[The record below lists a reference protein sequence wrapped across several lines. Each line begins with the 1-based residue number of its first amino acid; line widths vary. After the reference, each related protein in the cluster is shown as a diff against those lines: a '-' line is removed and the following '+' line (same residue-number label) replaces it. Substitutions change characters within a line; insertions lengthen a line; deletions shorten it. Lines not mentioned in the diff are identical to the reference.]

1 MKEKIEASLRRAAEQ
16 LPQPDFKAVADTP
29 VQPLE
34 VHDYVTRQEPLP
46 RRRPFRPAAAALA
59 LCVLVLC
66 IGLWSYFQFFQVY
79 SVVDL
84 RVNPAFAIE
93 LDRRDQVK
101 AVNALSEDAGPILE
115 GRSYRGW
122 SLDATVEALLDD
134 LWAGGY
140 LDGGGAQV
148 DVAVNSK
155 SADHGRVLREEV
167 EALID
172 AKLSSLTEGVEED
185 PETVLPTATIPAD
198 TPSAATTPAVTTP
211 AVTTPPPTATPAATT
226 PAVTTPPPATTPAVT
241 APAVT
246 TPPPAATPAVTAPAV
261 TTPPPATTP
270 AVTAPAVTTP
280 PVSDPPAASGQV
292 LGWDQVQ
299 AIVTGRLP
307 DAVFEEI
314 QLDEDDGRLLY
325 EVKFWDAAGE
335 EYEAELDAFTGE
347 ILKWE
352 RD

>member
-16 LPQPDFKAVADTP
+16 LPQPDFNAVADTP

-59 LCVLVLC
+59 LCVLALC
-66 IGLWSYFQFFQVY
+66 VGLWSYFQFFQVY

-101 AVNALSEDAGPILE
+101 AVNALNEDAAPILE

-122 SLDATVEALLDD
+122 SLEATVEALLDD

-172 AKLSSLTEGVEED
+172 AKLSSLAEGAEKA
-185 PETVLPTATIPAD
+185 PETEPPTDTIP
-198 TPSAATTPAVTTP
+198 
-211 AVTTPPPTATPAATT
+211 VTTPPAATTPAATT
-226 PAVTTPPPATTPAVT
+226 PA
-241 APAVT
+241 
-246 TPPPAATPAVTAPAV
+246 AATPAVP
-261 TTPPPATTP
+261 TP
-270 AVTAPAVTTP
+270 AVPSQAPSAPP

-314 QLDEDDGRLLY
+314 QLDEDDDRLIY

-335 EYEAELDAFTGE
+335 EYEAELDAYTGE

>member
-59 LCVLVLC
+59 LCVLALC
-66 IGLWSYFQFFQVY
+66 VGLWSYFQFFQVY

-101 AVNALSEDAGPILE
+101 AVNALNEDAAPILE

-122 SLDATVEALLDD
+122 SLEATVEALLDD

-140 LDGGGAQV
+140 LDGGDAQV

-172 AKLSSLTEGVEED
+172 AKLSSLTAGAEED
-185 PETVLPTATIPAD
+185 PETAPPTDTIPVT
-198 TPSAATTPAVTTP
+198 TPPAATTPAVTTP
-211 AVTTPPPTATPAATT
+211 AGTTPPPST
-226 PAVTTPPPATTPAVT
+226 PAVPSQ
-241 APAVT
+241 APS
-246 TPPPAATPAVTAPAV
+246 AP
-261 TTPPPATTP
+261 
-270 AVTAPAVTTP
+270 P

-292 LGWDQVQ
+292 LSWDQVQ

-314 QLDEDDGRLLY
+314 KLDEDDDRLIY

-335 EYEAELDAFTGE
+335 EYEAELDAYTGE

>member
-16 LPQPDFKAVADTP
+16 LPQPDFNAVADTP

-59 LCVLVLC
+59 LCVLALC
-66 IGLWSYFQFFQVY
+66 VGLWSYFQFFQVY

-101 AVNALSEDAGPILE
+101 AVNALNEDAAPILE

-211 AVTTPPPTATPAATT
+211 AVTTPPP
-226 PAVTTPPPATTPAVT
+226 
-241 APAVT
+241 
-246 TPPPAATPAVTAPAV
+246 AATPAVTAPAV

-314 QLDEDDGRLLY
+314 QLDEDDDRLIY

-335 EYEAELDAFTGE
+335 EYEAELDACTGE

>member
-16 LPQPDFKAVADTP
+16 LPRPDFNAVADTP

-59 LCVLVLC
+59 LCVLALC
-66 IGLWSYFQFFQVY
+66 VGLWSYFQFFQVY

-101 AVNALSEDAGPILE
+101 GVNALSEDAGPILE

-198 TPSAATTPAVTTP
+198 TPSAATTPAV
-211 AVTTPPPTATPAATT
+211 TT

-335 EYEAELDAFTGE
+335 EYEAELDAYTGE

>member
-59 LCVLVLC
+59 LCVLALC
-66 IGLWSYFQFFQVY
+66 VGLWSYFQFFQVY

-101 AVNALSEDAGPILE
+101 AVNALNEDAAPILE

-122 SLDATVEALLDD
+122 SLEATVEALLDD

-140 LDGGGAQV
+140 LDDSAQV

-172 AKLSSLTEGVEED
+172 AKLSSLTAGAEKA
-185 PETVLPTATIPAD
+185 PETEPPTDTIPVT
-198 TPSAATTPAVTTP
+198 TPPAATTPAATTPAATTPAVTTP
-211 AVTTPPPTATPAATT
+211 AVPSQAPSAP
-226 PAVTTPPPATTPAVT
+226 PAV
-241 APAVT
+241 
-246 TPPPAATPAVTAPAV
+246 
-261 TTPPPATTP
+261 
-270 AVTAPAVTTP
+270 
-280 PVSDPPAASGQV
+280 SEPPAASGQV
-292 LGWDQVQ
+292 LSWDQVQ

-314 QLDEDDGRLLY
+314 KLDEDDDRLIY

-335 EYEAELDAFTGE
+335 EYEAELDACTGE

>member
-46 RRRPFRPAAAALA
+46 RRRPFRPAAALA
-59 LCVLVLC
+59 LCVLALC
-66 IGLWSYFQFFQVY
+66 VGLWSYFQFFQVY

-101 AVNALSEDAGPILE
+101 GVNALNEDAQPILE

-122 SLDATVEALLDD
+122 SLEATVEALLDD

-140 LDGGGAQV
+140 LDGGDAQV

-172 AKLSSLTEGVEED
+172 AKLSSLSEGAEED
-185 PETVLPTATIPAD
+185 PETAPPTDTIPVT
-198 TPSAATTPAVTTP
+198 TPPAATTPAVTTP
-211 AVTTPPPTATPAATT
+211 AGTTPPPSTPAGTT
-226 PAVTTPPPATTPAVT
+226 PAVPSQ
-241 APAVT
+241 APS
-246 TPPPAATPAVTAPAV
+246 AP
-261 TTPPPATTP
+261 
-270 AVTAPAVTTP
+270 P
-280 PVSDPPAASGQV
+280 PVSAPPAASGQV
-292 LGWDQVQ
+292 LSWDQVQ

-314 QLDEDDGRLLY
+314 KLDEDDDRLIY

-335 EYEAELDAFTGE
+335 EYEAELDACTGE

>member
-211 AVTTPPPTATPAATT
+211 AVTTPPPAATPAATT

>member
-16 LPQPDFKAVADTP
+16 LPQPDFNAVADTP

-59 LCVLVLC
+59 LCVLALC
-66 IGLWSYFQFFQVY
+66 VGLWSYFQFFQVY

-101 AVNALSEDAGPILE
+101 AVNALNEDAAPILE

-211 AVTTPPPTATPAATT
+211 AVTTPPPAATPAATT
-226 PAVTTPPPATTPAVT
+226 
-241 APAVT
+241 
-246 TPPPAATPAVTAPAV
+246 PAV

-314 QLDEDDGRLLY
+314 QLDEDDDRLIY

-335 EYEAELDAFTGE
+335 EYEAELDACTGE

>member
-46 RRRPFRPAAAALA
+46 RRRPFRPAAALA
-59 LCVLVLC
+59 LCVLALC
-66 IGLWSYFQFFQVY
+66 VGLWSYFQFFQVY

-101 AVNALSEDAGPILE
+101 AVNALNEDAAPILE

-122 SLDATVEALLDD
+122 SLEATVEALLDD

-140 LDGGGAQV
+140 LDGGDAQV

-172 AKLSSLTEGVEED
+172 AKLSSLTAGAEED
-185 PETVLPTATIPAD
+185 PETAPPTDTIP
-198 TPSAATTPAVTTP
+198 VTTP
-211 AVTTPPPTATPAATT
+211 PAATT
-226 PAVTTPPPATTPAVT
+226 PAVTT
-241 APAVT
+241 PAVT

>member
-46 RRRPFRPAAAALA
+46 RRRPFRPAAALA
-59 LCVLVLC
+59 LCVLALC
-66 IGLWSYFQFFQVY
+66 VGLWSYFQFFQVY

-101 AVNALSEDAGPILE
+101 AVNALNEDAAPILE

-122 SLDATVEALLDD
+122 SLEATVEALLDD

-140 LDGGGAQV
+140 LDGGDAQV

-172 AKLSSLTEGVEED
+172 AKLSSLTAGAEED
-185 PETVLPTATIPAD
+185 PETAPPTDTIPVT
-198 TPSAATTPAVTTP
+198 TPPAATTPAVTTP
-211 AVTTPPPTATPAATT
+211 AGTTPPPSTPAGTT
-226 PAVTTPPPATTPAVT
+226 PAVPSQ
-241 APAVT
+241 APS
-246 TPPPAATPAVTAPAV
+246 AP
-261 TTPPPATTP
+261 
-270 AVTAPAVTTP
+270 P

-292 LGWDQVQ
+292 LSWDQVQ

-314 QLDEDDGRLLY
+314 QLDEDDDRLIY

-335 EYEAELDAFTGE
+335 EYEAELDACTGE

>member
-16 LPQPDFKAVADTP
+16 LPQPDFNAVADTP

-59 LCVLVLC
+59 LCVLALC
-66 IGLWSYFQFFQVY
+66 VGLWSYFQFFQVY
-79 SVVDL
+79 SVMDL

-101 AVNALSEDAGPILE
+101 AVNALNEDAAPILE

-122 SLDATVEALLDD
+122 SLEATVEALLDD

-172 AKLSSLTEGVEED
+172 AKLSSLTAGAEKA

-211 AVTTPPPTATPAATT
+211 AVTTPPPAATPAATT
-226 PAVTTPPPATTPAVT
+226 
-241 APAVT
+241 
-246 TPPPAATPAVTAPAV
+246 
-261 TTPPPATTP
+261 
-270 AVTAPAVTTP
+270 PAVTTP

>member
-46 RRRPFRPAAAALA
+46 RRRPFRPAAALA
-59 LCVLVLC
+59 LCVLALC
-66 IGLWSYFQFFQVY
+66 VGLWSYFQFFQVY

-101 AVNALSEDAGPILE
+101 AVNALNEDAAPILE

-122 SLDATVEALLDD
+122 SLEATVEALLDD

-140 LDGGGAQV
+140 LDGGDAQV

-172 AKLSSLTEGVEED
+172 AKLSSLTEGAED
-185 PETVLPTATIPAD
+185 VPETAPPTDTIPVT
-198 TPSAATTPAVTTP
+198 TPPAATTPAVTTP
-211 AVTTPPPTATPAATT
+211 AGTTPPPSTPAATT
-226 PAVTTPPPATTPAVT
+226 PAVPSQTPS
-241 APAVT
+241 AP
-246 TPPPAATPAVTAPAV
+246 
-261 TTPPPATTP
+261 
-270 AVTAPAVTTP
+270 P

-292 LGWDQVQ
+292 LSWDQVQ

-314 QLDEDDGRLLY
+314 KLDEDDDRLIY

-335 EYEAELDAFTGE
+335 EYEAELDACTGE

>member
-16 LPQPDFKAVADTP
+16 LPQPDFHAVADTP

-59 LCVLVLC
+59 LCVLALC
-66 IGLWSYFQFFQVY
+66 VGLWSYFQFFQVY

-172 AKLSSLTEGVEED
+172 AKLSSLTEGVEEG

-198 TPSAATTPAVTTP
+198 TP
-211 AVTTPPPTATPAATT
+211 PAATT
-226 PAVTTPPPATTPAVT
+226 PAVTT
-241 APAVT
+241 PAVT

>member
-59 LCVLVLC
+59 LCILALC

-211 AVTTPPPTATPAATT
+211 AVTTPPPAATPAATT
-226 PAVTTPPPATTPAVT
+226 
-241 APAVT
+241 
-246 TPPPAATPAVTAPAV
+246 PAV

>member
-59 LCVLVLC
+59 LCVLALC
-66 IGLWSYFQFFQVY
+66 VGLWSYFQFFQVY

-101 AVNALSEDAGPILE
+101 AVNALNEDAAPILE

-122 SLDATVEALLDD
+122 SLEATVEALLDD

-140 LDGGGAQV
+140 LDGGDAQV

-172 AKLSSLTEGVEED
+172 AKLSSLTEGAED
-185 PETVLPTATIPAD
+185 VPETAPPTDTIPVT
-198 TPSAATTPAVTTP
+198 TPPAATTPAVTTP
-211 AVTTPPPTATPAATT
+211 AGTTPPPST
-226 PAVTTPPPATTPAVT
+226 PAVPSQ
-241 APAVT
+241 APS
-246 TPPPAATPAVTAPAV
+246 AP
-261 TTPPPATTP
+261 
-270 AVTAPAVTTP
+270 P

-292 LGWDQVQ
+292 LSWDQVQ

-314 QLDEDDGRLLY
+314 KLDEDDDHLIY

-335 EYEAELDAFTGE
+335 EYEAELDACTGE

>member
-46 RRRPFRPAAAALA
+46 RRRPFRPAAALA
-59 LCVLVLC
+59 LCVLALC
-66 IGLWSYFQFFQVY
+66 VGLWSYFQFFQVY

-101 AVNALSEDAGPILE
+101 GVNALNEDAQPILE

-122 SLDATVEALLDD
+122 SLEATVEALLDD

-140 LDGGGAQV
+140 LDGDGAQV

-172 AKLSSLTEGVEED
+172 AKLSSLSEGAEED
-185 PETVLPTATIPAD
+185 PETAPPTDTIPVT
-198 TPSAATTPAVTTP
+198 TPPAATTPAVTTP
-211 AVTTPPPTATPAATT
+211 AGTTPPPSTPAGTT
-226 PAVTTPPPATTPAVT
+226 PAVPSQ
-241 APAVT
+241 APS
-246 TPPPAATPAVTAPAV
+246 AP
-261 TTPPPATTP
+261 
-270 AVTAPAVTTP
+270 P

-292 LGWDQVQ
+292 LSWDQVQ

-314 QLDEDDGRLLY
+314 KLDEDDDRLIY

-335 EYEAELDAFTGE
+335 EYEAELDACTGE

>member
-1 MKEKIEASLRRAAEQ
+1 MKEKIEAYLRRAAEQ

-46 RRRPFRPAAAALA
+46 RRRPFRPAAALA
-59 LCVLVLC
+59 LCVLALC
-66 IGLWSYFQFFQVY
+66 VGLWSYFQFFQVY

-101 AVNALSEDAGPILE
+101 AVNALNEDAAPILE

-122 SLDATVEALLDD
+122 SLEATVEALLDD

-140 LDGGGAQV
+140 LDDSAQV

-172 AKLSSLTEGVEED
+172 AKLSSLTAGAEED
-185 PETVLPTATIPAD
+185 PETAPPTDTIPVT
-198 TPSAATTPAVTTP
+198 TPPAATTPAVTTP
-211 AVTTPPPTATPAATT
+211 AGTTPPPSTPAATT
-226 PAVTTPPPATTPAVT
+226 PAVPSQ
-241 APAVT
+241 APS
-246 TPPPAATPAVTAPAV
+246 AP
-261 TTPPPATTP
+261 
-270 AVTAPAVTTP
+270 P

-292 LGWDQVQ
+292 LSWDQVQ

-314 QLDEDDGRLLY
+314 KLDEDDDRLIY

-335 EYEAELDAFTGE
+335 EYEAELDACTGE

>member
-59 LCVLVLC
+59 LCVLALC
-66 IGLWSYFQFFQVY
+66 VGLWSYFQFFQVY

-185 PETVLPTATIPAD
+185 PETVLPTATVPAD
-198 TPSAATTPAVTTP
+198 TPPAATTPAVTTP
-211 AVTTPPPTATPAATT
+211 AVTTPPPAATPAATT
-226 PAVTTPPPATTPAVT
+226 PAVTTPPPAA
-241 APAVT
+241 
-246 TPPPAATPAVTAPAV
+246 
-261 TTPPPATTP
+261 TP

-314 QLDEDDGRLLY
+314 QLDEDDGRLIY

-335 EYEAELDAFTGE
+335 EYEAELDAYTGE

>member
-16 LPQPDFKAVADTP
+16 LPQPDFNAVADTP

-59 LCVLVLC
+59 LCVLALC
-66 IGLWSYFQFFQVY
+66 VGLWSYFQFFQVY

-101 AVNALSEDAGPILE
+101 AVNALNEDAAPILE

-122 SLDATVEALLDD
+122 SLEATVEALLDD

-140 LDGGGAQV
+140 LDGGDAQV

-198 TPSAATTPAVTTP
+198 TPSAAT
-211 AVTTPPPTATPAATT
+211 
-226 PAVTTPPPATTPAVT
+226 
-241 APAVT
+241 
-246 TPPPAATPAVTAPAV
+246 TPAVTAPAV

>member
-59 LCVLVLC
+59 LCVLALC
-66 IGLWSYFQFFQVY
+66 VGLWSYFQFFQVY

-101 AVNALSEDAGPILE
+101 GVNALNEDAQPILE

-122 SLDATVEALLDD
+122 SLEATVEALLDD

-140 LDGGGAQV
+140 LDGGDAQV

-172 AKLSSLTEGVEED
+172 AKLSSLTEGAEED

-211 AVTTPPPTATPAATT
+211 AVTTPPPAATPAATT
-226 PAVTTPPPATTPAVT
+226 
-241 APAVT
+241 
-246 TPPPAATPAVTAPAV
+246 PAV

>member
-16 LPQPDFKAVADTP
+16 LPQPDFNAVADTP

-59 LCVLVLC
+59 LCVLALC
-66 IGLWSYFQFFQVY
+66 VGLWSYFQFFQVY

-101 AVNALSEDAGPILE
+101 AVNALNEDTAPILE

-198 TPSAATTPAVTTP
+198 TPSAATTPAVTT
-211 AVTTPPPTATPAATT
+211 
-226 PAVTTPPPATTPAVT
+226 
-241 APAVT
+241 PAVT

>member
-16 LPQPDFKAVADTP
+16 LPQPDFNAVADTP

-46 RRRPFRPAAAALA
+46 RRRPLRPAAAALA
-59 LCVLVLC
+59 LCVLALC
-66 IGLWSYFQFFQVY
+66 VGLWSYFQFFQVY

-84 RVNPAFAIE
+84 RMNPAFAIE

-101 AVNALSEDAGPILE
+101 AVNALNEDAAPILE

-122 SLDATVEALLDD
+122 SLEATVEALLDD

-140 LDGGGAQV
+140 LDDSAQV

-172 AKLSSLTEGVEED
+172 AKLSSLTEGAED
-185 PETVLPTATIPAD
+185 VPETAPPTDTIPVT
-198 TPSAATTPAVTTP
+198 TPPAATTPAAT
-211 AVTTPPPTATPAATT
+211 TPAATT
-226 PAVTTPPPATTPAVT
+226 PAVPSQAPSAPPA
-241 APAVT
+241 
-246 TPPPAATPAVTAPAV
+246 
-261 TTPPPATTP
+261 
-270 AVTAPAVTTP
+270 
-280 PVSDPPAASGQV
+280 VSEPPAASGQV
-292 LGWDQVQ
+292 LSWDQVQ

-314 QLDEDDGRLLY
+314 KLDEDDDRLIY

-335 EYEAELDAFTGE
+335 EYEAELDACTGE

>member
-16 LPQPDFKAVADTP
+16 LPQPDFHAVADTP

-59 LCVLVLC
+59 LCVLALC
-66 IGLWSYFQFFQVY
+66 VGLWSYFQFFQVY

-211 AVTTPPPTATPAATT
+211 AVTTPPPAA
-226 PAVTTPPPATTPAVT
+226 
-241 APAVT
+241 
-246 TPPPAATPAVTAPAV
+246 
-261 TTPPPATTP
+261 TP

>member
-46 RRRPFRPAAAALA
+46 RRRPFRPAAALA
-59 LCVLVLC
+59 LCVLALC
-66 IGLWSYFQFFQVY
+66 VGLWSYFQFFQVY

-101 AVNALSEDAGPILE
+101 AVNALNEDAAPILE

-122 SLDATVEALLDD
+122 SLEATVEALLDD

-140 LDGGGAQV
+140 LDGGDAQV

-172 AKLSSLTEGVEED
+172 AKLSSLTAGAEED
-185 PETVLPTATIPAD
+185 PETAPPTDTIPVT
-198 TPSAATTPAVTTP
+198 TPPAATTPAVTTP
-211 AVTTPPPTATPAATT
+211 AVTTPPPAATPAATT

>member
-16 LPQPDFKAVADTP
+16 LPQPDFRSVADTP

-59 LCVLVLC
+59 LCALALC
-66 IGLWSYFQFFQVY
+66 IGLWAYFQFFQVY

-84 RVNPAFAIE
+84 RINPAFAIE
-93 LDRRDQVK
+93 LDRWDQVK
-101 AVNALSEDAGPILE
+101 AVNALNEDAEPILE

-140 LDGGGAQV
+140 LDGAGQV
-148 DVAVNSK
+148 DVAVNSR
-155 SADHGRVLREEV
+155 SADHSRDLREEV
-167 EALID
+167 EALI
-172 AKLSSLTEGVEED
+172 ARKLSGLSEGPVEDADE
-185 PETVLPTATIPAD
+185 VLPTAPAS
-198 TPSAATTPAVTTP
+198 TPLTTTAPAVTPPAFTTPAVTSQAP
-211 AVTTPPPTATPAATT
+211 ATPPP
-226 PAVTTPPPATTPAVT
+226 
-241 APAVT
+241 
-246 TPPPAATPAVTAPAV
+246 
-261 TTPPPATTP
+261 
-270 AVTAPAVTTP
+270 
-280 PVSDPPAASGQV
+280 VSSPPAASGQV
-292 LGWDQVQ
+292 LTWDTVR
-299 AIVTGRLP
+299 AVIAGRLP

-314 QLDEDDGRLLY
+314 KLDEDDDRLIY
-325 EVKFWDAAGE
+325 EVKFWDTAGE
-335 EYEAELDAFTGE
+335 EYEAELDAYTGE

>member
-16 LPQPDFKAVADTP
+16 LPQPDFNAVADTP

-46 RRRPFRPAAAALA
+46 RRRPFRPAAALA
-59 LCVLVLC
+59 LCVLALC
-66 IGLWSYFQFFQVY
+66 VGLWSYFQFFQVY

-101 AVNALSEDAGPILE
+101 AVNALNEDAAPILE

-122 SLDATVEALLDD
+122 SLEATVEALLDD

-140 LDGGGAQV
+140 LDGGDAQV

-172 AKLSSLTEGVEED
+172 AKLSSLTAGAEED
-185 PETVLPTATIPAD
+185 PETAPPTDTIPVT
-198 TPSAATTPAVTTP
+198 TPPAATTPAVTTP
-211 AVTTPPPTATPAATT
+211 AGTTPPPST
-226 PAVTTPPPATTPAVT
+226 PAVTTPAVPSQ
-241 APAVT
+241 APS
-246 TPPPAATPAVTAPAV
+246 AP
-261 TTPPPATTP
+261 
-270 AVTAPAVTTP
+270 P

-292 LGWDQVQ
+292 LSWDQVQ

-314 QLDEDDGRLLY
+314 KLDEDDDRLIY

-335 EYEAELDAFTGE
+335 EYEAELDACTGE

>member
-59 LCVLVLC
+59 LCVLALC
-66 IGLWSYFQFFQVY
+66 VGLWSYFQFFQVY

-101 AVNALSEDAGPILE
+101 GVNALNEDAQPILE

-122 SLDATVEALLDD
+122 SLEATVEALLDD

-140 LDGGGAQV
+140 LDGDGAQV

-172 AKLSSLTEGVEED
+172 AKLSSLSEGAEED
-185 PETVLPTATIPAD
+185 PETAPPTDTIPVT
-198 TPSAATTPAVTTP
+198 TPPAATTPAVTTP
-211 AVTTPPPTATPAATT
+211 AGTTPPPSTPAGTT
-226 PAVTTPPPATTPAVT
+226 PAVPSQ
-241 APAVT
+241 APS
-246 TPPPAATPAVTAPAV
+246 AP
-261 TTPPPATTP
+261 
-270 AVTAPAVTTP
+270 P

-292 LGWDQVQ
+292 LSWDQVQ
-299 AIVTGRLP
+299 AIVTSRLP

-314 QLDEDDGRLLY
+314 KLDEDDDRLIY

-335 EYEAELDAFTGE
+335 EYEAELDACTGE

>member
-59 LCVLVLC
+59 LCVLALC
-66 IGLWSYFQFFQVY
+66 VGLWSYFQFFQVY

-101 AVNALSEDAGPILE
+101 AVNALNEDAAPILE

-122 SLDATVEALLDD
+122 SLEATVEALLDD

-140 LDGGGAQV
+140 LDGDGAQV

-172 AKLSSLTEGVEED
+172 AKLSSLSEGAEED
-185 PETVLPTATIPAD
+185 PETAPPTDTIPVT
-198 TPSAATTPAVTTP
+198 TPPAATTPAVTTP
-211 AVTTPPPTATPAATT
+211 AGTTPPPSTPAATT
-226 PAVTTPPPATTPAVT
+226 PAVPSQTPS
-241 APAVT
+241 AP
-246 TPPPAATPAVTAPAV
+246 
-261 TTPPPATTP
+261 
-270 AVTAPAVTTP
+270 P

-292 LGWDQVQ
+292 LSWDQVQ

-314 QLDEDDGRLLY
+314 KLDEDDDRLIY

-335 EYEAELDAFTGE
+335 EYEAELDACTGE

>member
-59 LCVLVLC
+59 LCVLALC
-66 IGLWSYFQFFQVY
+66 VGLWSYFQFFQVY

-101 AVNALSEDAGPILE
+101 AVNALNEDAAPILE

-122 SLDATVEALLDD
+122 SLEATVEALLDD

-140 LDGGGAQV
+140 LDGDGAQV

-172 AKLSSLTEGVEED
+172 AKLSSLTEGAEED
-185 PETVLPTATIPAD
+185 PETAPPTDTIPVT
-198 TPSAATTPAVTTP
+198 TPPAATTPAVTTP
-211 AVTTPPPTATPAATT
+211 AGTTPPPSTPAGTT
-226 PAVTTPPPATTPAVT
+226 PAVPSQ
-241 APAVT
+241 APS
-246 TPPPAATPAVTAPAV
+246 AP
-261 TTPPPATTP
+261 
-270 AVTAPAVTTP
+270 P

-292 LGWDQVQ
+292 LSWDQVQ

-314 QLDEDDGRLLY
+314 KLDEDDDRLIY

-335 EYEAELDAFTGE
+335 EYEAELDAYTGE

>member
-16 LPQPDFKAVADTP
+16 LPQPDFNAVADTP

-59 LCVLVLC
+59 LCVLALC
-66 IGLWSYFQFFQVY
+66 VGLWSYFQFFQVY

-101 AVNALSEDAGPILE
+101 AVNALNEDAAPILE

-211 AVTTPPPTATPAATT
+211 AVTTPPPAATPAATT

-314 QLDEDDGRLLY
+314 KLDEDDDRLIY

-335 EYEAELDAFTGE
+335 EYEAELDACTGE

>member
-16 LPQPDFKAVADTP
+16 LPQPDFNAVADTP

-46 RRRPFRPAAAALA
+46 RRRPFRPAAALA
-59 LCVLVLC
+59 LCVLALC
-66 IGLWSYFQFFQVY
+66 VGLWSYFQFFQVY

-101 AVNALSEDAGPILE
+101 AVNALNEDAAPILE

-122 SLDATVEALLDD
+122 SLEATVEALLDD

-211 AVTTPPPTATPAATT
+211 AVTTPPPAATPAATT
-226 PAVTTPPPATTPAVT
+226 PAVTTPPPAT
-241 APAVT
+241 
-246 TPPPAATPAVTAPAV
+246 TPAVTAPAV

>member
-46 RRRPFRPAAAALA
+46 RRRPFRPAAALA
-59 LCVLVLC
+59 LCVLALC
-66 IGLWSYFQFFQVY
+66 VGLWSYFQFFQVY

-101 AVNALSEDAGPILE
+101 GVNALNEDAQPILE

-122 SLDATVEALLDD
+122 SLEATVEALLDD

-140 LDGGGAQV
+140 LDGDGAQV

-172 AKLSSLTEGVEED
+172 AKLSSLSEGAEED
-185 PETVLPTATIPAD
+185 PETAPPTDTIPVT
-198 TPSAATTPAVTTP
+198 TPPAATTPAVTTP
-211 AVTTPPPTATPAATT
+211 AGTTPPPSTPAATT
-226 PAVTTPPPATTPAVT
+226 PAVPSQTPS
-241 APAVT
+241 AP
-246 TPPPAATPAVTAPAV
+246 
-261 TTPPPATTP
+261 
-270 AVTAPAVTTP
+270 P

-292 LGWDQVQ
+292 LSWDQVQ

-314 QLDEDDGRLLY
+314 KLDEDDDRLIY

-335 EYEAELDAFTGE
+335 EYEAELDACTGE

>member
-16 LPQPDFKAVADTP
+16 LPQPDFNAVADTP

-59 LCVLVLC
+59 LCVLALC
-66 IGLWSYFQFFQVY
+66 VGLWSYFQFFQVY

-101 AVNALSEDAGPILE
+101 AVNALNEDTAPILE

-211 AVTTPPPTATPAATT
+211 AVTTPPPAATPAATT
-226 PAVTTPPPATTPAVT
+226 
-241 APAVT
+241 
-246 TPPPAATPAVTAPAV
+246 PAV

>member
-16 LPQPDFKAVADTP
+16 LPQPDFNAVADTP

-59 LCVLVLC
+59 LCVLALC
-66 IGLWSYFQFFQVY
+66 VGLWSYFQFFQVY

-101 AVNALSEDAGPILE
+101 AVNALNEDAAPILE

-122 SLDATVEALLDD
+122 SLEATVEALLDD

-140 LDGGGAQV
+140 LDGGDAQV

-172 AKLSSLTEGVEED
+172 AKLSSLTAGAEED
-185 PETVLPTATIPAD
+185 PETAPPTDTIPVT
-198 TPSAATTPAVTTP
+198 TPPAATTPAVTTP
-211 AVTTPPPTATPAATT
+211 AGTTPPPSTPAGTT
-226 PAVTTPPPATTPAVT
+226 PAVPSQ
-241 APAVT
+241 APS
-246 TPPPAATPAVTAPAV
+246 AP
-261 TTPPPATTP
+261 
-270 AVTAPAVTTP
+270 P

-292 LGWDQVQ
+292 LSWDQVQ

-314 QLDEDDGRLLY
+314 KLDEDDDRLIY

-335 EYEAELDAFTGE
+335 EYEAELDACTGE